1 METSTE
7 TVDMRIARPD
17 ADVVTTDAIIGAS
30 AVGDW
35 TVFKRRFDFLD
46 ATPVLAIQQN
56 VEAKRQYALD
66 YLGERAQLRGG
77 VFRPTKP
84 TVFTETVVAALARR
98 NTAARNARYPWL
110 AQMMAL
116 IAALDDAQY
125 NVSGKV
131 GNVLAFP
138 ESPLNRSTQ

>member
-1 METSTE
+1 METSSE
-7 TVDMRIARPD
+7 TVEIRIARPD
-17 ADVVTTDAIIGAS
+17 ADGVMTDAINGAS
-30 AVGDW
+30 AAGDW
-35 TVFKRRFDFLD
+35 EVFKGRCAFLD

-56 VEAKRQYALD
+56 IEAKRQYALD

-84 TVFTETVVAALARR
+84 TVFTETVVASLARR

-110 AQMMAL
+110 AQMMSL

-125 NVSGKV
+125 NMAGKF

-138 ESPLNRSTQ
+138 ESPLNRNVQ